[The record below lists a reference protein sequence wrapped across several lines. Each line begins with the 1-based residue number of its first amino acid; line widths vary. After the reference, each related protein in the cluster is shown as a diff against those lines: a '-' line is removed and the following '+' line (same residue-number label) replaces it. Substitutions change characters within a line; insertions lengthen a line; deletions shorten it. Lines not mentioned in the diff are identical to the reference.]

1 MAPIS
6 SSDETLAV
14 FVASLSQDHS
24 ASTVH
29 TCIAVVQWLHIR
41 LAISHDRCTSVLSAV
56 MTHGIKRSQA
66 ALGRLPRL
74 SMTIDIITHVCC
86 VLSAR
91 FQMDTSCARGAH
103 KLASTGDCIF
113 DQNDTSPGT
122 FCALQ

>member
-1 MAPIS
+1 M
-6 SSDETLAV
+6 
-14 FVASLSQDHS
+14 ASLSQDHS

-29 TCIAVVQWLHIR
+29 TCIAVAQWLHIR

-86 VLSAR
+86 VLSVR